1 MIVDLLKSYTTD
13 TTSVTAFSVGTF
25 TLDCQ
30 LEESHE
36 SRLTKTSNP
45 IESGAL
51 IADHSYL
58 ENKRYAVR
66 GIVISYEPFNI
77 VSKALGAKYDYTKT
91 LPLPIGISA
100 SISQAEATINRYA
113 STALQVANKVRKLA
127 PWLTNSLGWL
137 GDETPTTNRYEKIY
151 SDLLSIQASGELLT
165 VTSGL
170 MTYKNMTLVGVI
182 ANKGTDDSVEVA
194 LDFEETHIAET
205 RTVSGL
211 VVNVPQAQQSAATN
225 SSTPS
230 KPNAP
235 KTGRSADQSATA
247 KSKGETSPTQQTE
260 AKKKSVLKGWFE

>member
-13 TTSVTAFSVGTF
+13 ATSVTAFSVGTF

-66 GIVISYEPFNI
+66 GLVISYEPFNI

-100 SISQAEATINRYA
+100 AIGQAEATINRYA

-170 MTYKNMTLVGVI
+170 MTYKNMTLVGVV

-194 LDFEETHIAET
+194 LDFEETHITET

-211 VVNVPQAQQSAATN
+211 VVNVPQAQQGAT

-230 KPNAP
+230 KPSAP

-247 KSKGETSPTQQTE
+247 KSKGKTSPAQQTE
-260 AKKKSVLKGWFE
+260 AKKKSVLRGWLE